1 MMWLWIVLAL
11 LSVLAVLFF
20 WEACKISAEADAR
33 TEKAFQEMMKRRSQ
47 NAGGVSYEEGTSDAN
62 GS

>member
-1 MMWLWIVLAL
+1 MMWLWIGLAL
-11 LSVLAVLFF
+11 LSAFAGLFF
-20 WEACKISAEADAR
+20 WEACKIGAEADAH

-47 NAGGVSYEEGTSDAN
+47 NAGGVSYEEVTSDAS